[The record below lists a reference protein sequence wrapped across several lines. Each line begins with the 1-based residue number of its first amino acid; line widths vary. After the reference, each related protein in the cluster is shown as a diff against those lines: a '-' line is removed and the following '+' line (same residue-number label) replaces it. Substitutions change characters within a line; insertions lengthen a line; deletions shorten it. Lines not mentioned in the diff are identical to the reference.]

1 MKKNRN
7 PGCIQTA
14 ILSCVFLFSGF
25 SSYAQSEP
33 YTGPIIDMHVHAYR
47 QASRMFGITYQNP
60 ITGKTYATTPDL
72 ESHREWTFKKMQEH
86 RIVKAVVNYH
96 PDWYDQDP
104 DRVLIGLGTAEPDT
118 LRRMYEAGRLHVMGE
133 MTAYYDGLQA
143 DDPELE
149 PYFELAESLGI
160 PVGYHIFPGG
170 PPGGMYMGFPGIRAA
185 NADPMQI
192 ERVLVSHPKLKIYI
206 MHAGWPYLEDMKALM
221 YAHPQLYVDIGVIS
235 WNLPRAEFHAYL
247 KALVD
252 AGFGKRILYGT
263 DQMAF
268 KGSFDQAIENVN
280 TAGFL
285 SLEQKAD
292 IFYNNAAEFLG
303 LSPEEVRAHKLEGG
317 NGK

>member
-1 MKKNRN
+1 MTTNRL
-7 PGCIQTA
+7 PVVIRTA
-14 ILSCVFLFSGF
+14 TLCSFILFSGLWAR
-25 SSYAQSEP
+25 AQTEA

-47 QASRMFGITYQNP
+47 QVSRMFGITYQNP
-60 ITGKTYATTPDL
+60 ITGNTYATTPDL
-72 ESHREWTFKKMQEH
+72 DAHREWTFKKMQEH

-118 LRRMYEAGRLHVMGE
+118 LRSMYEAGRLHVMGE
-133 MTAYYDGLQA
+133 MTAFYSGLQA

-160 PVGYHIFPGG
+160 PVGYHIYPGG
-170 PPGGMYMGFPGIRAA
+170 PPGGMYMGYPGVRAA
-185 NADPMQI
+185 NANPMQI
-192 ERVLVSHPKLKIYI
+192 ERVLVSHPKMKIYI

-235 WNLPRAEFHAYL
+235 WALPRAEFHGYL
-247 KALVD
+247 KGLVD

-263 DQMAF
+263 DQMTFMGA
-268 KGSFDQAIENVN
+268 FDQAIENVN
-280 TAGFL
+280 TADFL
-285 SLEQKAD
+285 SMEQKAD

-303 LSPEEVRAHKLEGG
+303 LSPEEIQAHKQVGG
-317 NGK
+317 KGG